1 MRLIPRLESDCEPS
15 KVQYIEVLSRFLHA
29 QTWWNPAPENLDIE
43 VLGP

>member
-15 KVQYIEVLSRFLHA
+15 KSNTSRFYRGFRTPSLGGI
-29 QTWWNPAPENLDIE
+29 QAPENLDIE